1 MNPFFVFFLLI
12 LGLPTLELWLL
23 IQVGTGIGAL
33 PTVGLVLFTAALG
46 ALLVRYQGLSTL
58 IRVQTALQRGEV
70 PALEMLQGS
79 LLLVAGLLLLVPGF
93 LTDAIG
99 FLLLIPS
106 LRLWLVTRWL
116 GLRGM
121 RPPPLDLEGEYWRE
135 TPKGLGRWRE

>member
-121 RPPPLDLEGEYWRE
+121 RSPPLDLEGEYWRE